1 MEYRKLG
8 KTGITNSIIGLGT
21 MRLPVINGE
30 EKNIDRP
37 EAINLIRHSIDN
49 GINYIDTAYPYHGG
63 TSESLVGEAL
73 KDGYREK
80 VTLVTKM
87 PSWLITEYSDFEKYL
102 DEQLSNLQTDVIDVY
117 LLHTLNKGFWE
128 NLKKHKVFDF
138 LEEAKSKGKIKN
150 IGFSFH
156 DEKSVF
162 DDIIKAYDWDL
173 CMIQLNYM
181 DEYNQATLDGLKLAG
196 ELEIPV
202 VIMEPL
208 KGGLLVNPPE
218 SISKI
223 WDESEIKRDPIHWS
237 FKWLANMPE
246 VVTILSGMGSKEQ
259 VDQNI
264 AYASDL
270 KVNSVTKEE
279 EGLYKRVRE
288 AYESKVKVSCTDCKY
303 CMPCPVGVNIPGNF
317 KLINDVFVYEYVDS
331 SRRIY
336 RNLYKDE
343 ARASSCVECKIC
355 ETKCPQSIV
364 ISDELKKV
372 HEVLGHDVKLT
383 DYKW

>member
-21 MRLPVINGE
+21 MRLPVIDGD
-30 EKNIDRP
+30 EKKIDKAK
-37 EAINLIRHSIDN
+37 AIDLIRHAIDS

-63 TSESLVGEAL
+63 KSESLVGEAL

-87 PSWLITEYSDFEKYL
+87 PSWLINNYSDFDKYL
-102 DEQLSNLQTDVIDVY
+102 DEQLANLQTDVIDVY
-117 LLHTLNKGFWE
+117 LLHTLNTGFWQ

-138 LEEAKSKGKIKN
+138 LEEAKRKGKIKN

-162 DDIIKAYDWDL
+162 DDIIRAYDWDV

-181 DEYNQATLDGLKLAG
+181 DENHQATLDGLKLAG
-196 ELEIPV
+196 ELEIPTI
-202 VIMEPL
+202 IMEPL
-208 KGGLLVNPPE
+208 KGGLLVNPPA
-218 SISKI
+218 SIQDI
-223 WDESEIKRDPIHWS
+223 WDESLVKRDPIHWS
-237 FKWLANMPE
+237 FKWIANRPE

-259 VDQNI
+259 IDQNI
-264 AYASDL
+264 SYVNDL
-270 KVNSVTKEE
+270 EVNSLTNQEID
-279 EGLYKRVRE
+279 LYKRVK
-288 AYESKVKVSCTDCKY
+288 ESYDSRIKVSCTDCKY
-303 CMPCPVGVNIPGNF
+303 CVPCPVGVNIPGNF
-317 KLINDVFVYEYVDS
+317 KLINDVFIYENVDS

-336 RNLYKDE
+336 NNFYKDE
-343 ARASSCVECKIC
+343 AKASNCISCKVC

-364 ISDELKKV
+364 ISEELKKV
-372 HEVLGHDVKLT
+372 HEILGSDKAVF
-383 DYKW
+383 DYK